1 MKLRDDYLDRN
12 IPALQGLKDCV
23 HDIFLEVS
31 MQFGVDDSY
40 RNKDYDAELEALEL
54 QEEFWTAMLKEEC
67 EDIFWMTANGKGK
80 KGIVLA
86 NCPKDVNKLTE
97 RLFFSDAD
105 FTTILTSATI
115 TSGVGGRL

>member
-1 MKLRDDYLDRN
+1 
-12 IPALQGLKDCV
+12 
-23 HDIFLEVS
+23 

-67 EDIFWMTANGKGK
+67 EDIFWMTSNGKRK

-97 RLFFSDAD
+97 RLFLQML
-105 FTTILTSATI
+105 ILQQY
-115 TSGVGGRL
+115 